1 MTGRRWLLVAVGV
14 ALALAV
20 VAARLL
26 VDARSAL
33 RAGQAAEGRGD
44 RLEAIRHYQDAAR
57 LYLPASPYV
66 RGALDRLEALAAAAA
81 QAGDGPSVRAALEA
95 ERAAILATRSLYIPY
110 RSRLPDVEQRL
121 ARLLAAA
128 EDRSVAPGVSF
139 ESRVAW
145 HLERLT
151 RRPGPGLPTCWWQ
164 WLAWYCG
171 SGAQSVSAANVWTR
185 SCACVN
191 LTPSSLASPSSWEW
205 PCSWWACGLLS
216 FDDSL
221 ASCGASCK
229 PTHQQNNFS
238 PAMVF
243 QQKHRY

>member
-1 MTGRRWLLVAVGV
+1 MRRWLLVVAGM
-14 ALALAV
+14 ALALVV

-33 RAGQAAEGRGD
+33 GAGQISEGRGD

-66 RGALDRLEALAAAAA
+66 RDALDRLEALAAAAA

-95 ERAAILATRSLYIPY
+95 ERAAILATRSLYIPHG
-110 RSRLPDVEQRL
+110 SRLPDIEHRL

-139 ESRVAW
+139 ESRTAW

-151 RRPGPGLPTCWWQ
+151 RRPGPALAQVLLALAGLALWVGSAIGFCSKGLDVKLRLRRPHAIIAGVTFIVG
-164 WLAWYCG
+164 LAMFL
-171 SGAQSVSAANVWTR
+171 V
-185 SCACVN
+185 
-191 LTPSSLASPSSWEW
+191 
-205 PCSWWACGLLS
+205 GLR
-216 FDDSL
+216 F
-221 ASCGASCK
+221 A
-229 PTHQQNNFS
+229 
-238 PAMVF
+238 
-243 QQKHRY
+243 

>member
-1 MTGRRWLLVAVGV
+1 MTIRRWLLVAVGV
-14 ALALAV
+14 ALALVV

-33 RAGQAAEGRGD
+33 RAGQSAEGRGD

-66 RGALDRLEALAAAAA
+66 RSALDRLEAVAAAAA

-95 ERAAILATRSLYIPY
+95 ERAAILATRSLYIPH

-145 HLERLT
+145 HLDRLT
-151 RRPGPGLPTCWWQ
+151 RRPGPGL
-164 WLAWYCG
+164 
-171 SGAQSVSAANVWTR
+171 
-185 SCACVN
+185 ACV
-191 LTPSSLASPSSWEW
+191 LTAMAGLVLWVGSAVGFCSQGLDEKLRLRQPYAIIAGVTFIVGMALFLA
-205 PCSWWACGLLS
+205 GLR
-216 FDDSL
+216 F
-221 ASCGASCK
+221 A
-229 PTHQQNNFS
+229 
-238 PAMVF
+238 
-243 QQKHRY
+243 

>member
-33 RAGQAAEGRGD
+33 RAGRAAEGRGD

-57 LYLPASPYV
+57 LYLPGSPYV
-66 RGALDRLEALAAAAA
+66 RSALDRLEAVAAAAA
-81 QAGDGPSVRAALEA
+81 QAGDGPNVRAALEA
-95 ERAAILATRSLYIPY
+95 ERAAILATRSLYIPH
-110 RSRLPDVEQRL
+110 RSRLPHIEQHL

-145 HLERLT
+145 HLDRLT
-151 RRPGPGLPTCWWQ
+151 RRPGPGPAYVLIA
-164 WLAWYCG
+164 LAGLVLWVG
-171 SGAQSVSAANVWTR
+171 SAVGFCSQGLDEKLRLRQPYAIIAGVTFIVGMAMF
-185 SCACVN
+185 
-191 LTPSSLASPSSWEW
+191 LA
-205 PCSWWACGLLS
+205 GLR
-216 FDDSL
+216 F
-221 ASCGASCK
+221 A
-229 PTHQQNNFS
+229 
-238 PAMVF
+238 
-243 QQKHRY
+243 

>member
-33 RAGQAAEGRGD
+33 RAGQASEGRGD

-66 RGALDRLEALAAAAA
+66 RGALDRLEAVAAAAA

-95 ERAAILATRSLYIPY
+95 ERAAILATRSLYIPH
-110 RSRLPDVEQRL
+110 RSRLPNIEQRL
-121 ARLLAAA
+121 SRLLAAA

-139 ESRVAW
+139 ESRAAW

-151 RRPGPGLPTCWWQ
+151 RRPGP
-164 WLAWYCG
+164 
-171 SGAQSVSAANVWTR
+171 
-185 SCACVN
+185 
-191 LTPSSLASPSSWEW
+191 SLAHTLLALAGLVLWVGSAVGF
-205 PCSWWACGLLS
+205 CSQGLDAKLHLRQPYAIIAGVT
-216 FDDSL
+216 FIVGMAMFL
-221 ASCGASCK
+221 AGLRFA
-229 PTHQQNNFS
+229 
-238 PAMVF
+238 
-243 QQKHRY
+243 